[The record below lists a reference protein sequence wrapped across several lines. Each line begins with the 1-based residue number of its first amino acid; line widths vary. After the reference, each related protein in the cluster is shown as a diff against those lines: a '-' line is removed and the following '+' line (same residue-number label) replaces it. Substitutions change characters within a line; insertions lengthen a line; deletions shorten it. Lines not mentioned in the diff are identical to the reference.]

1 MRLPFGVP
9 VAFTER
15 FEMRYFR
22 FGPVFTLLRLR
33 SAVALLT
40 GFVLVAAPAGAWTVD
55 PTPPQL
61 TADYIFSPSILIQH
75 DSYNLVYEM
84 RLTNY
89 APSASTLESIDA
101 TAGPKDFSYSGTAL
115 RNLLKPV
122 GQPGFVG
129 TNTIVEPGQTLV
141 VYFTLAF
148 SAPAQI
154 PSRIMHVLHV
164 LSADGSLH
172 TLHVPAIAVSPA
184 LPPIVAPPLRG
195 TNWLAGDAS
204 HNGAPFNDVDGAI
217 DAAHRRT
224 VLVNFGQAFL
234 AQRYAIDYVKYKVVN
249 GRGETFSG
257 PANKNSSYFC
267 YGENIYSVAAGR
279 VIEVYDE
286 LLDNVPH
293 QPAPFAL
300 NFVNA
305 GGNHVIVDIGN
316 GHFAFYAHMKPHSMP
331 AAIKVGAFVSAGQ
344 VLGHV
349 GNTGSSTEPHL
360 HFHIVNGPSFL
371 AAQGIPYEMN
381 AFQAGTG
388 SVLHSEPDGTNYFTG
403 FTPLAPR
410 KNDYPQ
416 DNAPVSF

>member
-1 MRLPFGVP
+1 
-9 VAFTER
+9 
-15 FEMRYFR
+15 MRYFR
-22 FGPVFTLLRLR
+22 CSPGFTLLRPR
-33 SAVALLT
+33 SAIALLA
-40 GFVLVAAPAGAWTVD
+40 GFLLVAAPAGAWAVD

-89 APSASTLESIDA
+89 APNASTLESIDA
-101 TAGPKDFSYSGTAL
+101 IAGSNVFSYSGTAL

-122 GQPGFVG
+122 GQPVFVG

-154 PSRIMHVLHV
+154 PSQIAHVLHV

-172 TLHVPAIAVSPA
+172 TLQVPAIAVNPA

-195 TNWLAGDAS
+195 SNWLAGDAS
-204 HNGAPFNDVDGAI
+204 HNGAPFDDVDGTI

-224 VLVNFGQAFL
+224 VLSNFGQAFL
-234 AQRYAIDYVKYKVVN
+234 AQRYAIDYLKYKIVN
-249 GRGETFSG
+249 GRGETFAG
-257 PANKNSSYFC
+257 PASQNSSYFC
-267 YGENIYSVAAGR
+267 YGESIYNVAPGR

-286 LLDNVPH
+286 LLDNIPH
-293 QPAPFAL
+293 QKPAYAL

-316 GHFAFYAHMKPHSMP
+316 GHYAFYAHMKPHSMP
-331 AAIKVGAFVSAGQ
+331 PAIKVGAFVSAGQ
-344 VLGHV
+344 VLGQV

-381 AFQAGTG
+381 AFSAGTTA
-388 SVLHSEPDGTNYFTG
+388 VVHTEPDGTLSFTG

-410 KNDYPQ
+410 TDDYPQ
-416 DNAPVSF
+416 DDAPVSF